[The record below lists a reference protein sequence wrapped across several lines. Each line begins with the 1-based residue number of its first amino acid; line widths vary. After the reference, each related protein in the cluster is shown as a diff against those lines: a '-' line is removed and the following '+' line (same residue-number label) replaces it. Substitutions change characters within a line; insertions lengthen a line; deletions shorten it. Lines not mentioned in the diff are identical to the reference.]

1 MNAFPLF
8 KIPILDPGAKPLEPF
23 GERLECSEGGST
35 GRQTN
40 RSCRLEFGPAV
51 RSAPNQDRWSP
62 GFIGFFAEKARQNNA
77 ALLRPRAPYDLY
89 TARVPASSPRRRSAS
104 FTARSAPS
112 RICRAVSSV

>member
-77 ALLRPRAPYDLY
+77 ARFCDPRAPYDLY
-89 TARVPASSPRRRSAS
+89 TACVPSSSL
-104 FTARSAPS
+104 
-112 RICRAVSSV
+112 